1 MSLVTLVKDTNTNQQ
16 VIYIYI
22 NTYTTNFLKVSSMTA
37 KMDKLLVE
45 KPCKLELQWGVVG
58 HLTGQNNALTHCNVQ
73 CWRRSSDY
81 RGLCNNQAEL
91 TILFSGQYS

>member
-45 KPCKLELQWGVVG
+45 KPCKLELQ
-58 HLTGQNNALTHCNVQ
+58 
-73 CWRRSSDY
+73 
-81 RGLCNNQAEL
+81 
-91 TILFSGQYS
+91 